1 MKAEMKT
8 IPAYIIFAL
17 TAALPV
23 PLLAKPLDIYQKP
36 YTFQMS
42 ATQDMTGDT
51 FVIAEELSEKR
62 LPTISCRLSLVYFAL
77 GSSTISPAA
86 STSILSDLRRC
97 SIKPEDS
104 LRVTGYTCSIGPEK
118 LNQELARQRAETVAA
133 LLRGSGFTV
142 TEIKSGGSRNPITS
156 DPREVFINRRV
167 EIDLLSRNQEQTTE

>member
-1 MKAEMKT
+1 MKT

-36 YTFQMS
+36 YTFKMS
-42 ATQDMTGDT
+42 VTQDMTGDT

-77 GSSTISPAA
+77 GNSTISPAA

-97 SIKPEDS
+97 SVKPEDP
-104 LRVTGYTCSIGPEK
+104 LRVTGYTCSLGPEK
-118 LNQELARQRAETVAA
+118 LNQELARQRAETVAT

-142 TEIKSGGSRNPITS
+142 AEVKGAGSKDPITS
-156 DPREVFINRRV
+156 DPSEVFINRRV
-167 EIDLLSRNQEQTTE
+167 EIDLLKSKNLQTINE